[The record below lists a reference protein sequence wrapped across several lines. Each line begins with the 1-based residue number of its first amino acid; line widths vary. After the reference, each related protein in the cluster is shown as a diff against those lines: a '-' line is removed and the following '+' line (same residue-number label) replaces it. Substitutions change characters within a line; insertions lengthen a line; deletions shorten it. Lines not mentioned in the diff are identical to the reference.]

1 MVTLSVNGRKVQVD
15 DSFRTMTPE
24 QQEAT
29 VNEIAASMEQA
40 APATAP
46 AATAEPSWG
55 DTAMDVGASLGAG
68 VVRGTVGLSTL
79 PVTASRALT
88 SGSDWLAEKITG
100 QPTDSSGSYID
111 RGQDRANAFMDENL
125 YAPRTTAGEYAET
138 AGEFIPGA
146 LIPGATVGNALRF
159 GVLPGLASEGAGQLT
174 EGTGIEPYARVAAA
188 LAAPMLPALASRAI
202 SPFSGAISP
211 ERQRAITA
219 LQGEGVPLTA
229 GQQTGSRGL
238 QFAESELGGGRAA
251 SIIDDQARA
260 FTEAA
265 TSRAGMQGSLATPD
279 AMAANAQR
287 LGQGFQNISARNAV
301 RADPQFGND
310 MGRVL
315 REYDRVL
322 PTAQREV
329 VNNMADDILAITSSN
344 GGSIP
349 GEVYQATR
357 SRLGRM
363 AQSARNS
370 DPEYAN
376 ALRGLRNT
384 LDDAMARSVSP
395 DDAAEWARLRSEYGN
410 MKVLEKAATGAGESA
425 AMGTISPAKLRQA
438 ATTGRQSGY
447 ARGTGD
453 FDELARS
460 GQAVMSPLPNSGT
473 AGRIRAQNLGAP
485 LLAGG
490 GALAGGLPGMVAGLL
505 APQVAGAALMSR
517 PVQSYL
523 TNQLAPNMSVIDPR
537 TLSVVESLLAN
548 QERQ

>member
-1 MVTLSVNGRKVQVD
+1 MVTLSINGRKVQVD

-29 VNEIAASMEQA
+29 VNEIAASMEQPSA
-40 APATAP
+40 VAP
-46 AATAEPSWG
+46 AATEPSWG
-55 DTAMDVGASLGAG
+55 DTAMDVGASLVSGVGRGVAG
-68 VVRGTVGLSTL
+68 LAGLPGTVQDLANSGLSWATGMPELPRSPLSSSKMQEGLST
-79 PVTASRALT
+79 VTGGASDYEA
-88 SGSDWLAEKITG
+88 K
-100 QPTDSSGSYID
+100 
-111 RGQDRANAFMDENL
+111 
-125 YAPRTTAGEYAET
+125 TTPGEYAGT
-138 AGEFIPGA
+138 VGEFIPGA
-146 LIPGATVGNALRF
+146 LIPGGNISNLLRF

-211 ERQRAITA
+211 ERQRAIAA

-229 GQQTGSRGL
+229 GQRTGSKGL
-238 QFAESELGGGRAA
+238 QYMEAELGGGRAA
-251 SIIDDQARA
+251 SMMDDQSRA

-265 TSRAGMQGSLATPD
+265 TSRAGAQGLATGD
-279 AMAANAQR
+279 NLAANSDR
-287 LGQGFQNISARNAV
+287 LGKGFEAISARNTLVPDRQMA
-301 RADPQFGND
+301 QD
-310 MGRVL
+310 MAGVL
-315 REYDRVL
+315 TEYQKVL
-322 PTAQREV
+322 PTAQREIV
-329 VNNMADDILAITSSN
+329 KNMADDIVGTISKN

-349 GEVYQATR
+349 GDIYQKTR
-357 SRLGRM
+357 SRLSRM
-363 AQSARNS
+363 ATNS
-370 DPEYAN
+370 KADPEYAG

-384 LDDAMARSVSP
+384 LDDAMNRSIRP
-395 DDAAEWARLRSEYGN
+395 EDASEWATLRKQWGN
-410 MKVLEKAATGAGESA
+410 QKTLENAAAASGENA
-425 AMGTISPAKLRQA
+425 ALGRISPGSLKQA
-438 ATTGRQSGY
+438 ASSGRRGSY
-447 ARGTGD
+447 AKTQGD

-505 APQVAGAALMSR
+505 APQAAGMALMSR

>member
-1 MVTLSVNGRKVQVD
+1 MIEVELPDGT
-15 DSFRTMTPE
+15 
-24 QQEAT
+24 
-29 VNEIAASMEQA
+29 IAEFPDGTSNDVIKGVLQKQFGGGQ
-40 APATAP
+40 PQS

-55 DTAMDVGASLGAG
+55 DTALDVGASLASGVGRGVAG
-68 VVRGTVGLSTL
+68 LAGLPGTVQDLANSGLSWATGLPELPRSPLSASSLQSGLST
-79 PVTASRALT
+79 VTGGAS
-88 SGSDWLAEKITG
+88 DYEP
-100 QPTDSSGSYID
+100 Q
-111 RGQDRANAFMDENL
+111 
-125 YAPRTTAGEYAET
+125 TTAGEYAST
-138 AGEFIPGA
+138 VGEFLPGSVV
-146 LIPGATVGNALRF
+146 PGGTLANALRF

-174 EGTGIEPYARVAAA
+174 EGTGLEPYARVAAA

-251 SIIDDQARA
+251 SLMDDQARA

-265 TSRAGMQGSLATPD
+265 TRKAGMQGGLATPD

-490 GALAGGLPGMVAGLL
+490 GALAGGVPGLLAGLV

-523 TNQLAPNMSVIDPR
+523 TNQLAPNMSVMDPR
-537 TLSVVESLLAN
+537 TLAVVQSLISN
-548 QERQ
+548 QEAR